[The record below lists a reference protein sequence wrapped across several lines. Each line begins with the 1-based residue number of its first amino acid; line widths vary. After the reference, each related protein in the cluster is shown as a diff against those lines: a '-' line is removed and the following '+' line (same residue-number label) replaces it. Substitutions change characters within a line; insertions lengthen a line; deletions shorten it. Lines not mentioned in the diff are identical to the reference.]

1 MTSDCVTSS
10 ARNRSPSKGVELE
23 FADIVESSLT
33 THHVLWEKLRRD
45 LHAHPELRFEKHR
58 ERPGTYVLIGN
69 AGADSP
75 GLHNPKYDFND
86 DIVPTAV
93 GYWVALAQRYF
104 CTRQQKW

>member
-1 MTSDCVTSS
+1 VIRDTFGVERVRPDVPANMTSEDF
-10 ARNRSPSKGVELE
+10 GFMLE
-23 FADIVESSLT
+23 
-33 THHVLWEKLRRD
+33 
-45 LHAHPELRFEKHR
+45 

-86 DIVPTAV
+86 DIIPTAV